1 MGGYDADV
9 VRSPLPKRSLRVR
22 LANYTVLLEVPE
34 GVPEAT
40 LDHLCQ
46 VLDLIDLRERLQRA
60 AAFVVETN
68 RVLSPYVRVT
78 AEE

>member
-1 MGGYDADV
+1 M
-9 VRSPLPKRSLRVR
+9 R

-40 LDHLCQ
+40 LNQLCQ
-46 VLDLIDLRERLQRA
+46 VLDLIDLRERLESA
-60 AAFVVETN
+60 AAFAVRTN
-68 RVLSPYVRVT
+68 RALSPYVRVT